1 MCVYANA
8 SPRMARQECSILC
21 LSHGLHELIRTV
33 LSVADLVVNAAKIAE
48 EAVERF
54 DLSC

>member
-1 MCVYANA
+1 
-8 SPRMARQECSILC
+8 

>member
-1 MCVYANA
+1 MVDCATRGQV
-8 SPRMARQECSILC
+8 
-21 LSHGLHELIRTV
+21 V
-33 LSVADLVVNAAKIAE
+33 LSAQMSAHQTDLGACPCTAAAAADLTKNCARIAE